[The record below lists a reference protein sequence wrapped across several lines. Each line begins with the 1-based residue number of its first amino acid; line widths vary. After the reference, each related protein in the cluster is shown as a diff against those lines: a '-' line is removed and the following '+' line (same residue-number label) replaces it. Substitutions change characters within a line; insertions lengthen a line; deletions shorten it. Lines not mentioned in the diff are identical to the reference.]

1 MNEIKKRAIEFA
13 NEWKEDTSED
23 AEAKSFWDGFFD
35 IFGISRRRVASFEE
49 PVKKLGGAR
58 GFIDLFW
65 KGTLIVEHKSRG
77 RDLDKAYSQAL
88 EYFDGLKEE
97 ELPKYVLVSD
107 FARFRLYDLE
117 ERNDYQFE
125 LTELY
130 NNLRLFD
137 FVLGHNRKKYK
148 DEDPV
153 NIKAAELMG
162 KLHDALKESGYEG
175 HQLEIFLVRLMFC
188 LFADDT
194 GVFNNKDDFTFYLD
208 NKTREDGTD
217 TGIQLSM
224 IYQILNTPP
233 EKRNKNLDE
242 DLAVFPYVN
251 GGLFEETLAFPS
263 FDSKMRRILLDCCY
277 FDWSRVSPAIFG
289 SMFQSVMNK
298 EARRNLGAHYTSEK
312 NILKIVKSLFLDGL
326 YAEFY
331 RTKNSLNGLH
341 NLLDKIKDLKF
352 FDPACGCGNFLIIS
366 YRELRLLEIAIH
378 KEIQRIEKQ
387 KYINEEMYSG
397 INVDAMYGI
406 EIEEFPARIAQVAL
420 WITDHQM
427 NVKIWEEFGYHFT
440 RLPLKTSAN
449 IVNGNALQLDW
460 SAVVPKEK
468 LDYILGNPPFI
479 GKQLRNKEQNSDMD
493 SVFNGKIKN
502 YGVIDYVTSWYIKA
516 SDFIRETDI
525 KCAFVS
531 TNSITQGEQVGI
543 LWEYL
548 LSKGIKI
555 HFAHRT
561 FKWSNEAKGNAAV
574 YCVIIGF
581 GNFDIEKKYIY
592 DYPDIKGEPVEIE
605 AKNINPYLINQKDII
620 ILSRNKPIC
629 NVPEIIFG
637 SKPVDDGQLIFSDEE
652 KIEFIKKEPEAEK
665 FIKLLISAKEYLNN
679 ENRWCLWLVDANPS
693 ELKKLPL
700 VMERIKNV
708 KEYRLKSPKI
718 PTQKQAEIP
727 HLFAEI
733 RQPDSDY
740 IFIPLTTSENRNYI
754 PMSFFSKDI
763 IVNNSCAFIT
773 NAALYHFGILTS
785 SMHMAW
791 VRQVCGRL
799 ESRYRYSNT
808 IVYNNFPWPD
818 SPTLDK
824 YGKVEEAA
832 REVLAVRDKYMNPS
846 AVSMEQGSDDIRQE
860 AKAMT
865 QEAKAVEQ
873 EAKAPCLNNSCSLAD
888 LYDPLTMPKDL
899 LDAHKKLDRAVD
911 LCYRPQPFVNELARL
926 EFLFELYEKYTS
938 IFGGKKRRLPDTL
951 EY

>member
-1 MNEIKKRAIEFA
+1 MSLSLNEIKKRAIEFA
-13 NEWKEDTSED
+13 KEWEDAENED
-23 AEAKSFWDGFFD
+23 AEAKPFWVAFFNV
-35 IFGISRRRVASFEE
+35 FGISMRKIAYFEE
-49 PVKKLGGAR
+49 AVKKCGNKQ

-65 KGTLIVEHKSRG
+65 PGTLLIEHKSKG
-77 RDLDKAYSQAL
+77 KNLDKAYSQAID
-88 EYFDGLKEE
+88 YFPGIKDE
-97 ELPKYVLVSD
+97 ELPKYIIVSD
-107 FARFRLYDLE
+107 FQTIRLYDLE
-117 ERNDYQFE
+117 DNKHYEFK
-125 LTELY
+125 LIELY
-130 NNLRLFD
+130 NNIHLFD
-137 FVLGHNRKKYK
+137 FILGHNRKKYK

-162 KLHDALKESGYEG
+162 KLHDALKESGYDG

-194 GVFNNKDDFTFYLD
+194 GVFNSKDDFTFYLD
-208 NKTREDGTD
+208 NKTKEDGTD

-224 IYQILNTPP
+224 IYQILNTPH

-312 NILKIVKSLFLDGL
+312 NILKIVKSLFLDGM
-326 YAEFY
+326 YAEFDK
-331 RTKNSLNGLH
+331 TKNNLNGLH
-341 NLLDKIKDLKF
+341 NLLDKIKTLKF

-366 YRELRLLEIAIH
+366 YRELRLLEIEIH

-387 KYINEEMYSG
+387 KYISEELYGG

-460 SAVVPKEK
+460 ETIVPKDK
-468 LDYILGNPPFI
+468 LNYILGNPPFY
-479 GKQLRNKEQNSDMD
+479 GAMMMNPNQRED
-493 SVFNGKIKN
+493 IKN
-502 YGVIDYVTSWYIKA
+502 VSNNMKNHGVLDYVSSWYIKA
-516 SDFIRETDI
+516 SDFIQGTKI

-555 HFAHRT
+555 CFAHRT

-581 GNFDIEKKYIY
+581 GNFNANEKYIFDY
-592 DYPDIKGEPVEIE
+592 DNIKGDPHEIKV
-605 AKNINPYLINQKDII
+605 KNINPYLIDGEDFVITNRSEP
-620 ILSRNKPIC
+620 LC
-629 NVPEIIFG
+629 NVPKMSFG
-637 SKPVDDGQLIFSDEE
+637 SMPRDGGHFIFKEDEKDDFL
-652 KIEFIKKEPEAEK
+652 KIEPNSEKWIRPYTGAQEFING
-665 FIKLLISAKEYLNN
+665 YT
-679 ENRWCLWLVDANPS
+679 RYCLWLNDISPEELRKLPEV
-693 ELKKLPL
+693 LKKVEL
-700 VMERIKNV
+700 VRKF
-708 KEYRLKSPKI
+708 RLDSKAQA
-718 PTQKQAEIP
+718 TRRFAEIP
-727 HLFAEI
+727 TLFCQIA
-733 RQPDSDY
+733 QPDTDY
-740 IFIPLTTSENRNYI
+740 LLVPRVSSERRKFIPIGFVNYKTIANDQVMTI
-754 PMSFFSKDI
+754 P
-763 IVNNSCAFIT
+763 
-773 NAALYHFGILTS
+773 NATLYHFGILTS
-785 SMHMAW
+785 AMHMIW
-791 VRQVCGRL
+791 TSHVCGRL
-799 ESRYRYSNT
+799 KSDYRYSKD

-824 YGKVEEAA
+824 HGKVEEAA
-832 REVLAVRDKYMNPS
+832 KEVLAVRDKYMNPS
-846 AVSMEQGSDDIRQE
+846 VVSMEQGSYDIRQE
-860 AKAMT
+860 AKA
-865 QEAKAVEQ
+865 
-873 EAKAPCLNNSCSLAD
+873 SCSLAD

-899 LDAHKKLDRAVD
+899 LDAHKRLDKAVD

-926 EFLFELYEKYTS
+926 EFLFDLYERYTS
-938 IFGGKKRRLPDTL
+938 LFGGKVKKR
-951 EY
+951 